1 MDEEKITLP
10 ANKMRARNAD
20 FQSNGKRKQAFQL
33 PTTGFTVGFEGVTAS
48 VKPMP
53 LPVHSAYY
61 SCVTAFLTCISL
73 LSFSAGYPL
82 SNKRAK
88 RSNQEVKEQD
98 WLGEKSYGSSSSSS
112 PKKPVLASLLDVSKS
127 PGSPAVTKGAAVA
140 TMDSELLLS
149 MRTGAKRSSPAP
161 DDEVDAPN
169 SPATPSRGHST
180 KADRTVTTPG
190 SMGEEAVKS
199 SSFPE
204 RLMELF
210 EGDVAKDA
218 MWWLPGG
225 DAFALSPDLFPDQVL
240 QKYFQGTKFE
250 SFTRKLNRW

>member
-1 MDEEKITLP
+1 MQ
-10 ANKMRARNAD
+10 N
-20 FQSNGKRKQAFQL
+20 SNPTVREAFHFSS
-33 PTTGFTVGFEGVTAS
+33 TGFTIGFVSYRALSPCLARTPS
-48 VKPMP
+48 CI
-53 LPVHSAYY
+53 
-61 SCVTAFLTCISL
+61 CVTEFLTRFSFL
-73 LSFSAGYPL
+73 PFSAGYPL

-88 RSNQEVKEQD
+88 RSSNQEVKEQD
-98 WLGEKSYGSSSSSS
+98 WLGEKSYGSTSSSS
-112 PKKPVLASLLDVSKS
+112 PKKPKLPSGLDVSKS
-127 PGSPAVTKGAAVA
+127 PGSPSVTKGSAVS
-140 TMDSELLLS
+140 TNDSELLLS

-161 DDEVDAPN
+161 DDDDEVDAST
-169 SPATPSRGHST
+169 SPATPVRGPKT
-180 KADRTVTTPG
+180 DRTVTTPG
-190 SMGEEAVKS
+190 SMGEEVVKS

>member
-1 MDEEKITLP
+1 L
-10 ANKMRARNAD
+10 
-20 FQSNGKRKQAFQL
+20 F
-33 PTTGFTVGFEGVTAS
+33 
-48 VKPMP
+48 
-53 LPVHSAYY
+53 
-61 SCVTAFLTCISL
+61 SL
-73 LSFSAGYPL
+73 SAGYPL
-82 SNKRAK
+82 SNKRPK
-88 RSNQEVKEQD
+88 RAHQEVKEQE
-98 WLGEKSYGSSSSSS
+98 WPQLGEKSYGSTSSSS
-112 PKKPVLASLLDVSKS
+112 PKKPVLADGPKS
-127 PGSPAVTKGAAVA
+127 PGSLSVAKGAAVG
-140 TMDSELLLS
+140 TVDSELLLS
-149 MRTGAKRSSPAP
+149 MRTGAKKSSSDGEVESPTSPA
-161 DDEVDAPN
+161 
-169 SPATPSRGHST
+169 RGHSM
-180 KADRTVTTPG
+180 KADRTPTTPG

>member
-1 MDEEKITLP
+1 
-10 ANKMRARNAD
+10 
-20 FQSNGKRKQAFQL
+20 
-33 PTTGFTVGFEGVTAS
+33 
-48 VKPMP
+48 MP
-53 LPVHSAYY
+53 CPYTILYLCSE
-61 SCVTAFLTCISL
+61 FLTCISF
-73 LSFSAGYPL
+73 LSLSGGYPV

-98 WLGEKSYGSSSSSS
+98 WPGEKSYGSTSSSS
-112 PKKPVLASLLDVSKS
+112 PKKPKMASLLDVSKS
-127 PGSPAVTKGAAVA
+127 TGSPSATKG
-140 TMDSELLLS
+140 TMDSDLLLS
-149 MRTGAKRSSPAP
+149 MRTGVKRSSPTP
-161 DDEVDAPN
+161 DDDEVDAPA
-169 SPATPSRGHST
+169 SPATPVKAHSS
-180 KADRTVTTPG
+180 KADRTVSTPG

>member
-1 MDEEKITLP
+1 
-10 ANKMRARNAD
+10 
-20 FQSNGKRKQAFQL
+20 
-33 PTTGFTVGFEGVTAS
+33 
-48 VKPMP
+48 
-53 LPVHSAYY
+53 
-61 SCVTAFLTCISL
+61 
-73 LSFSAGYPL
+73 
-82 SNKRAK
+82 
-88 RSNQEVKEQD
+88 
-98 WLGEKSYGSSSSSS
+98 
-112 PKKPVLASLLDVSKS
+112 
-127 PGSPAVTKGAAVA
+127 
-140 TMDSELLLS
+140 
-149 MRTGAKRSSPAP
+149 MRTGAKRTSPAP
-161 DDEVDAPN
+161 DADDEDDVDAPT
-169 SPATPSRGHST
+169 SPATPVRGS

-190 SMGEEAVKS
+190 NMGEEAVKS

>member
-1 MDEEKITLP
+1 M
-10 ANKMRARNAD
+10 
-20 FQSNGKRKQAFQL
+20 
-33 PTTGFTVGFEGVTAS
+33 
-48 VKPMP
+48 
-53 LPVHSAYY
+53 
-61 SCVTAFLTCISL
+61 
-73 LSFSAGYPL
+73 
-82 SNKRAK
+82 
-88 RSNQEVKEQD
+88 KEQKEKD
-98 WLGEKSYGSSSSSS
+98 WPGEKSYGSSSSSS
-112 PKKPVLASLLDVSKS
+112 PKKPKMANLLGVSKS
-127 PGSPAVTKGAAVA
+127 TGSPSVTKG

-149 MRTGAKRSSPAP
+149 MRTGAKRSSPTP
-161 DDEVDAPN
+161 DDDDEVDASA
-169 SPATPSRGHST
+169 SPATPVRAHSS
-180 KADRTVTTPG
+180 KADRNMSTPG
-190 SMGEEAVKS
+190 STGEEAVKS

>member
-1 MDEEKITLP
+1 
-10 ANKMRARNAD
+10 
-20 FQSNGKRKQAFQL
+20 
-33 PTTGFTVGFEGVTAS
+33 
-48 VKPMP
+48 
-53 LPVHSAYY
+53 
-61 SCVTAFLTCISL
+61 
-73 LSFSAGYPL
+73 
-82 SNKRAK
+82 
-88 RSNQEVKEQD
+88 VKEQD
-98 WLGEKSYGSSSSSS
+98 WLGEKSYGSTSSSS
-112 PKKPVLASLLDVSKS
+112 PKKPKLPKIPSVLDTSKS
-127 PGSPAVTKGAAVA
+127 QGSPSVTKGSAVS
-140 TMDSELLLS
+140 TNDSELLLS

-161 DDEVDAPN
+161 DDEDDEVDAATSP
-169 SPATPSRGHST
+169 PATPVREPKT
-180 KADRTVTTPG
+180 DRTVTTPG

>member
-1 MDEEKITLP
+1 MQI
-10 ANKMRARNAD
+10 
-20 FQSNGKRKQAFQL
+20 SNRMVRKSRHFTSPPLVLRGSSIASAK
-33 PTTGFTVGFEGVTAS
+33 PTACPYTALQYVS
-48 VKPMP
+48 
-53 LPVHSAYY
+53 
-61 SCVTAFLTCISL
+61 AFLTRIPL

-82 SNKRAK
+82 SNKRPK
-88 RSNQEVKEQD
+88 RTNQDVKEQD
-98 WLGEKSYGSSSSSS
+98 W
-112 PKKPVLASLLDVSKS
+112 PKKPVLASPLDGPKS
-127 PGSPAVTKGAAVA
+127 PGSPSVEKGASVA
-140 TMDSELLLS
+140 TTDSDLLLS
-149 MRTGAKRSSPAP
+149 MRTGAKKSSPDGEA
-161 DDEVDAPN
+161 DAPT
-169 SPATPSRGHST
+169 SPARST

-190 SMGEEAVKS
+190 STGEEAVKS